1 MLLLLLFIVF
11 LATAVSYIWVKGV
24 TYTKQ
29 NKTECNQKDFIHTA
43 SGRDVWD
50 DEWNAHTEGE
60 F

>member
-11 LATAVSYIWVKGV
+11 LAIAVSFIWVKGIN
-24 TYTKQ
+24 YMKQ
-29 NKTECNQKDFIHTA
+29 NHPEYKGDDFLHTS